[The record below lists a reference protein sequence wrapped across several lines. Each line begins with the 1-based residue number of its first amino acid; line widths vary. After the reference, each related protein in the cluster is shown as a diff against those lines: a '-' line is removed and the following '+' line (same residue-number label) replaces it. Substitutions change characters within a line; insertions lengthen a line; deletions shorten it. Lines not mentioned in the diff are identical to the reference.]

1 MSSKGNLTQRTLHA
15 AKWGYLGAAGKLL
28 IQLGSQILLAR
39 ILGPTEYG
47 MFAVGAIVV
56 GIANFFA
63 DASIGSA
70 LVQRKQINE
79 DIICFISTWQLIA
92 GLLVTATLLL
102 FAPQIAGFLTH
113 PEATPLLRALSFV
126 CLVSAATS
134 APANLLRRELNFKAL
149 QLGQM
154 AGFAVGY
161 LLVGI
166 PMALAGAGVWSLVAA
181 WLVQASCTLVLVWN
195 AARPPFRLRFRADD
209 GVETLKFGGHALLS
223 NLATWSG
230 SNLDRIIVSRAF
242 PAHELGIYHV
252 VNNLVSTAISQII
265 STLQSVTF
273 SSSSQISADPG
284 RIKASF
290 LTTAEAGPIIV
301 LPIFATLVVTAKI
314 VLIGLYGTK
323 WQDGIELLQP
333 VALTAAM
340 YGLSG
345 TITPLLW
352 ASNHIR
358 HESRV
363 QIISSVLIGGAC
375 YAAATHGSIVTV
387 AWALF
392 GVAFLR
398 YVYVLQFAART
409 YGVPLKQLSQHL
421 VAGLLTT
428 LLCGAG
434 AWGITTVLEPLL
446 PSAPVLTLLATIL
459 TCGLVWV
466 LSAACAVHFAA
477 SDTFRALVKGF
488 IVKRRKTAASDKVA

>member
-1 MSSKGNLTQRTLHA
+1 MSSRGNLTQRTLHA
-15 AKWGYLGAAGKLL
+15 AKWGYLGAAVKLL

-39 ILGPTEYG
+39 ILGPAEYG

-56 GIANFFA
+56 GVANFFA

-70 LVQRKQINE
+70 LVQRKQI
-79 DIICFISTWQLIA
+79 DDDTICFISTWQLVA
-92 GLLVTATLLL
+92 GLLVTAILLV
-102 FAPQIAGFLTH
+102 FAPQIAAFLTH
-113 PEATPLLRALSFV
+113 PEATSLLRALSFV
-126 CLVSAATS
+126 CLISAATS

-154 AGFAVGY
+154 AGFALGY

-181 WLVQASCTLVLVWN
+181 WLVQATCTLALVWN
-195 AARPPFRLRFRADD
+195 AARPPWRLRFRAED
-209 GVETLKFGGHALLS
+209 GAETLKFGGHALLS

-242 PAHELGIYHV
+242 SAHELGVYHV

-273 SSSSQISADPG
+273 SSNSQISADPG
-284 RIKASF
+284 HIKASF
-290 LTTAEAGPIIV
+290 LTTAEAGPVVV
-301 LPIFATLVVTAKI
+301 LPIFATLVITAKI
-314 VLIGLYGTK
+314 VLIGLYGNK
-323 WQDGIELLQP
+323 WQEGIELLQP

-363 QIISSVLIGGAC
+363 QIISSIFIGVAC
-375 YAAATHGSIVTV
+375 YVAATHGNITTV

-392 GVAFLR
+392 GVSFFR
-398 YVYVLQFAART
+398 YAYVLRFAATT
-409 YGVPLKQLSQHL
+409 YGVSLKPLSQHL
-421 VAGLLTT
+421 VPGLLTT
-428 LLCGAG
+428 LFSVAG

-446 PSAPVLTLLATIL
+446 PSAPALTLVATIL
-459 TCGLVWV
+459 ACALVWA
-466 LSAACAVHFAA
+466 LSAAGAVHFAA
-477 SDTFRALVKGF
+477 SEPFKALVKGF
-488 IVKRRKTAASDKVA
+488 IAKRRKTAAPDQAA

>member
-39 ILGPTEYG
+39 ILGPAEYG

-56 GIANFFA
+56 GVANYFA

-70 LVQRKQINE
+70 LVQRKQISD
-79 DIICFISTWQLIA
+79 DIVRFIATWQLAA
-92 GLLVTATLLL
+92 GLVVTAVLLL
-102 FAPQIAGFLTH
+102 FAPHIAGFLTH

-126 CLVSAATS
+126 CLISALTS

-149 QLGQM
+149 QLGQL

-181 WLVQASCTLVLVWN
+181 WLVQASCTLVLVWK
-195 AARPPFRLRFRADD
+195 AARPPIGLRFRADD
-209 GVETLKFGGHALLS
+209 GVDTLKFGGHALLS

-242 PAHELGIYHV
+242 PAHELGVYHV
-252 VNNLVSTAISQII
+252 VNNLVSTAITQIL
-265 STLQSVTF
+265 STLQAVTF
-273 SSSSQISADPG
+273 SSTSQVSADAQ
-284 RIKASF
+284 RIRASF
-290 LTTAEAGPIIV
+290 LTAAEAAPVVV
-301 LPIFATLVVTAKI
+301 LPIFATLAVTAKI

-323 WQDGIELLQP
+323 WQEGVELLQP

-363 QIISSVLIGGAC
+363 QIISSVLIGVAC
-375 YAAATHGSIVTV
+375 YAAALQGSIVTV

-392 GVAFLR
+392 GVASMRYAYLLR
-398 YVYVLQFAART
+398 FAARS
-409 YGVPLKQLSQHL
+409 YGVPLKQLGRHL
-421 VAGLLTT
+421 MAGLLTT
-428 LLCGAG
+428 ALCCVG
-434 AWGITTVLEPLL
+434 AWGISTLLEPVLL
-446 PSAPVLTLLATIL
+446 AAPVLTLLATIL
-459 TCGLVWV
+459 TCGLVLA
-466 LSAACAVHFAA
+466 LSVACAVRFAA
-477 SDTFRALVKGF
+477 SDAFRALVKGF
-488 IVKRRKTAASDKVA
+488 IAKRRKTAAPDNSA

>member
-1 MSSKGNLTQRTLHA
+1 MSRKSNLTQRTLHA
-15 AKWGYLGAAGKLL
+15 AKWGYVGSAGKLL

-39 ILGPTEYG
+39 ILGPAEYG

-56 GIANFFA
+56 GIATFFA

-70 LVQRKQINE
+70 LVQRKQINDE
-79 DIICFISTWQLIA
+79 IISFISTWQLFA
-92 GLLVTATLLL
+92 GLLVTVILLV
-102 FAPQIAGFLTH
+102 FAPQIAAFLTH
-113 PEATPLLRALSFV
+113 PEATQQLRALSFV
-126 CLVSAATS
+126 CLISAATS

-166 PMALAGAGVWSLVAA
+166 PMALTGAGVWSLVAA
-181 WLVQASCTLVLVWN
+181 WLVQATCTLVLVWN

-230 SNLDRIIVSRAF
+230 SNLDRIIVSRSF

-265 STLQSVTF
+265 STLQAVTF
-273 SSSSQISADPG
+273 SSSSQISADPS
-284 RIKASF
+284 RIRASF
-290 LTTAEAGPIIV
+290 LTTAEAGPVVV
-301 LPIFATLVVTAKI
+301 LPIFATLAFTAKI
-314 VLIGLYGTK
+314 VLIGLYGNK
-323 WQDGIELLQP
+323 WQEGVELLQP

-358 HESRV
+358 HESLV
-363 QIISSVLIGGAC
+363 QIISGVLIGVAC
-375 YAAATHGSIVTV
+375 FLAAIQGSIVTV

-398 YVYVLQFAART
+398 YTYILRLAART

-421 VAGLLTT
+421 MAGLLTT
-428 LLCGAG
+428 LLCCTG
-434 AWGITTVLEPLL
+434 AWGIAIVMEPLL
-446 PSAPVLTLLATIL
+446 SSAPVLTLVATIL
-459 TCGLVWV
+459 ACGLLWA
-466 LSAACAVHFAA
+466 LSAAGAVRFAA
-477 SDTFRALVKGF
+477 SDTFRALVNGF
-488 IVKRRKTAASDKVA
+488 IAKRRKTAAPEKAA

>member
-1 MSSKGNLTQRTLHA
+1 MSTKGNLTQRTLHA

-39 ILGPTEYG
+39 ILGPADYG

-56 GIANFFA
+56 GVANFFA

-79 DIICFISTWQLIA
+79 EIISFISTWQLLA
-92 GLLVTATLLL
+92 GVLVTSTLLL
-102 FAPQIAGFLTH
+102 FAPQIASFLTH
-113 PEATPLLRALSFV
+113 PEATSLLRALSFV
-126 CLVSAATS
+126 CLISAATS
-134 APANLLRRELNFKAL
+134 APANLLRRALNFKAL

-181 WLVQASCTLVLVWN
+181 WLVQASCTLVLLWN
-195 AARPPFRLRFRADD
+195 AAHPPFKFRIRIED
-209 GVETLKFGGHALLS
+209 GLETLKFGGHALLS
-223 NLATWSG
+223 NVATWSG

-242 PAHELGIYHV
+242 SAHELGIYHV

-273 SSSSQISADPG
+273 SSNSQISADPS

-290 LTTAEAGPIIV
+290 LTTAEAGPIVV
-301 LPIFATLVVTAKI
+301 LPIFATLAVTAKI
-314 VLIGLYGTK
+314 VLIGLYGNK
-323 WQDGIELLQP
+323 WQEGIELLQP

-352 ASNHIR
+352 ASNQIQ

-363 QIISSVLIGGAC
+363 QIASSFLIGVAC
-375 YAAATHGSIVTV
+375 YVAATHGNITTV

-392 GVAFLR
+392 GVALLR
-398 YVYVLQFAART
+398 YIYILRFAASI
-409 YGVPLKQLSQHL
+409 YGVPLTQLRQHL
-421 VAGLLTT
+421 MAGLLTT
-428 LLCGAG
+428 LLCTAG
-434 AWGITTVLEPLL
+434 AWGVTATLEPLL
-446 PSAPVLTLLATIL
+446 PSAPVLTLAATIL
-459 TCGLVWV
+459 
-466 LSAACAVHFAA
+466 ACAVVWAVSAAGAVTFAA
-477 SDTFRALVKGF
+477 SNNFKALIKALF
-488 IVKRRKTAASDKVA
+488 SRRRRPSAPDNAA